1 MLISRG
7 YYWEARTADSART
20 DLGLKIGE
28 DVQAWDQDLQNYADG
43 QDIPANKVQYG
54 EYFINQPGQQGQ
66 IWASDANDAGRW
78 SNLGDYLTYEVSGA
92 DSATSIEFDVD
103 VGTGPNQVIALD
115 VNQKLP
121 AVNASKLQGITA
133 DQINDSTV
141 SNSEFNMLAGVRT
154 ISGEDGPGGLIQD
167 QLDNKAQK
175 GNNTDILS
183 ITTSCIITYYSVIIL
198 IIL

>member
-1 MLISRG
+1 M
-7 YYWEARTADSART
+7 
-20 DLGLKIGE
+20 
-28 DVQAWDQDLQNYADG
+28 
-43 QDIPANKVQYG
+43 
-54 EYFINQPGQQGQ
+54 
-66 IWASDANDAGRW
+66 
-78 SNLGDYLTYEVSGA
+78 SGA
-92 DSATSIEFDVD
+92 DSATSIVFDVD

-121 AVNASKLQGITA
+121 AVNASKLEGITA

-183 ITTSCIITYYSVIIL
+183 ITGLTTMLAINQGGTGASTAEDARTNLDLNCTPNKKKNRAVRGGGEEKRGRRKDKRSQKDRG
-198 IIL
+198 